1 MDAIF
6 LCRMTKG
13 KAQSVGIEP
22 GRNCR
27 VARSIFTKCVEVGVR
42 SENATKLA
50 RYSVV
55 VDMGNRDTSSN
66 DRRPIGWYQ
75 KSTPIVG
82 GHSHPMTGAG
92 DCRHSSLR
100 ARMSLTSLEPNFS
113 PPSVQAISK
122 ASTFLPC
129 NYNKPENPA
138 ETRWSRSSHAQP

>member
-75 KSTPIVG
+75 KSTPLEGIDILAVQLQQ
-82 GHSHPMTGAG
+82 AG
-92 DCRHSSLR
+92 KPSRNSLVAFIACPTSITR
-100 ARMSLTSLEPNFS
+100 AGR
-113 PPSVQAISK
+113 
-122 ASTFLPC
+122 
-129 NYNKPENPA
+129 
-138 ETRWSRSSHAQP
+138 